1 MSSKVKNTA
10 GRMLRVL
17 GLVMTLGVIIGCVPL
32 TVPKLFGYQIYHITS
47 GSMEPEIPTGSIIFA
62 REVDP
67 AQLQPKDVL
76 VFYGGQGADATVTHR
91 VVENLR
97 EDRKLITKGDANAG
111 NDVLP
116 VPYQNVLGRMELS
129 VPELGFMVSVFAGTQ
144 GKLSMLAF
152 LAAGFL
158 FRIVGIRLMDELDE
172 ESEA

>member
-1 MSSKVKNTA
+1 M
-10 GRMLRVL
+10 
-17 GLVMTLGVIIGCVPL
+17 
-32 TVPKLFGYQIYHITS
+32 
-47 GSMEPEIPTGSIIFA
+47 
-62 REVDP
+62 
-67 AQLQPKDVL
+67 
-76 VFYGGQGADATVTHR
+76 THR